1 MADSTG
7 TLGIRRRRILTTAT
21 LLGGGLVVTACRGAP
36 AGPATPAA
44 SGAGGKLEIFSWWTS
59 GGEVEALNAL
69 YDIYRKK
76 YPNVEIVN
84 AALAGGA
91 GAGGNMK
98 AVLKTRM
105 LGGDPPDSFQVHLGH
120 ELIDS
125 HVVPGRMEPLDELF
139 GAE

>member
-1 MADSTG
+1 G
-7 TLGIRRRRILTTAT
+7 T
-21 LLGGGLVVTACRGAP
+21 AP
-36 AGPATPAA
+36 SQPAA
-44 SGAGGKLEIFSWWTS
+44 SGNQPAGGGGAQGGSGKLEIFSWWTS

-69 YDIYRKK
+69 YDIYKKK
-76 YPNVEIVN
+76 YPGVEVIN

-125 HVVPGRMEPLDELF
+125 HVVPGRMEPLD
-139 GAE
+139 